1 MSNRDKPVHVA
12 SIKCTRRDKV
22 YQTHLLRRTYRD
34 GNKVKHQTLG
44 NISHLP
50 PHIIDVIKGAL
61 RGETY
66 VPTSAAFPMDM
77 WLRYWAP
84 YVGSIWSAC

>member
-1 MSNRDKPVHVA
+1 MPDRSGPVHVA
-12 SIKCTRRDKV
+12 SILCTRYDKV
-22 YQTHLLRRTYRD
+22 YQTYLLRRTYRD

-50 PHIIDVIKGAL
+50 PHIIDMIKGAL
-61 RGETY
+61 QGETY
-66 VPTSAAFPMDM
+66 VTSSAAFPTDM

-84 YVGSIWSAC
+84 CVSSIWSVG